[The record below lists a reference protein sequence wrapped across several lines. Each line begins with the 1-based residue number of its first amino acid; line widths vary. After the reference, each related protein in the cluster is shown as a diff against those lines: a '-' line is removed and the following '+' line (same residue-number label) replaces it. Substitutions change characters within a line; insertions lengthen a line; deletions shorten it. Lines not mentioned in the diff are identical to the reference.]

1 MKVVSCNSNISG
13 SAAMSICL
21 VTMPAI
27 VQEDASCYFCVI
39 FTHDY
44 YFPKAQICIM
54 QQYVNETFYQF

>member
-44 YFPKAQICIM
+44 YFSQGTDMHYAAICK
-54 QQYVNETFYQF
+54 